1 MNVQVIRAETRRD
14 LLNKTRKRLGPDAL
28 ILSVTK
34 KPGLDEGLFQWEAV
48 VAIDETGMV
57 GSDEPAKIPSKLS
70 PMNQKPVSSA
80 WDEMAD
86 KERPNPNLAPVLV
99 HPALASVR
107 NLRDDLTT
115 TLQTSVS
122 DGAVQPAELLRIAQR
137 LVHLETEVL
146 ANIMAD
152 LELPARCLPV
162 LKSLYDAGYPEGDAL
177 RLLGEVG
184 RFMQLTE
191 DVNLDSVMSCLR
203 GVMEREIRVC
213 GELVPDPTGLTVL
226 VGSSGAGKTALLA
239 KLAADMSCSY
249 GIRPILGV
257 LMPNRAI
264 GVAMVR
270 RYAEHLNLE
279 FVQIRGGDDLERI
292 HEVSRKHRV
301 ILDTPGVNPL
311 DGQQLNS
318 LKTTLER
325 APEAEIHAV
334 VPATR
339 SVHDFQISLEAF
351 SLVGASRFCATRLDE
366 APYLGRVLTAAF
378 RTGMPI
384 SYLSSGT
391 RIPEDLLRPNLKNLV
406 RSVFDREQL
415 YAA

>member
-1 MNVQVIRAETRRD
+1 MNVQVIRAETRQD

-34 KPGLDEGLFQWEAV
+34 KPGLDEGVFQWEAV
-48 VAIDETGMV
+48 VATDENGVATV
-57 GSDEPAKIPSKLS
+57 DEPAKIPAKLS
-70 PMNQKPVSSA
+70 PVETRPGRQA
-80 WDEMAD
+80 WDEVAEPEQTD
-86 KERPNPNLAPVLV
+86 PSLAPVLV

-107 NLRDDLTT
+107 DLRDDLSTR
-115 TLQTSVS
+115 LQSSGTK
-122 DGAVQPAELLRIAQR
+122 GAVQPAELLRLAQR
-137 LVHLETEVL
+137 LVQLESEVL

-152 LELPARCLPV
+152 LELPLRCLPV

-177 RLLGEVG
+177 RLLSEVG

-191 DVNLDSVMSCLR
+191 DVNVDSVVSCLR
-203 GVMEREIRVC
+203 GVMEREIHVC
-213 GELVPDPTGLTVL
+213 SEIVPDATGLTVL
-226 VGSSGAGKTALLA
+226 VGSSGAGKTGLLA

-257 LMPNRAI
+257 LMPKRAI

-279 FVQIRGGDDLERI
+279 FVQIRDGDDLERI
-292 HEVSRKHRV
+292 QEVSRRHRV
-301 ILDTPGVNPL
+301 ILDTPGINPL
-311 DGQQLNS
+311 DGDQLNA
-318 LKTTLER
+318 LKNLLSR
-325 APEAEIHAV
+325 APDAEIHAV
-334 VPATR
+334 VPVTR
-339 SVHDFQISLEAF
+339 SIDDFQSSLEAF

-366 APYLGRVLTAAF
+366 APYLGRILTASS

-391 RIPEDLLRPNLKNLV
+391 RIPEDLLRPDLKNLV

-415 YAA
+415 FAA